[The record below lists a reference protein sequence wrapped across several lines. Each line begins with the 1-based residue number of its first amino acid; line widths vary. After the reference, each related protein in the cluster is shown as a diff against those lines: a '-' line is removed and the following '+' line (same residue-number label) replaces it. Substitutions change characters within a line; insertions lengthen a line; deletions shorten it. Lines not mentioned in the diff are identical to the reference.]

1 MVDYVLIDVAF
12 AVPRLAG
19 RLHDS
24 RSPRCQPVASSPIR
38 TYTQSQLTC
47 DNDRNEAFHEL
58 LVFSKR
64 SFHMARLRL
73 LQGGKV
79 EAYEQLAEN
88 IFESRI
94 QGSAEDPYH
103 TVIDIEHPKRSH
115 CDCPFAKDRR
125 VVCKHMVAL
134 CFTAF
139 PSEADAFLREVKEPK
154 KEEERRQQEHYKE
167 IERYVK
173 SLKKDE
179 LQKQLYNALLELEE
193 RNNRY

>member
-1 MVDYVLIDVAF
+1 MSFWSSASGASIWRGYDYF
-12 AVPRLAG
+12 K
-19 RLHDS
+19 
-24 RSPRCQPVASSPIR
+24 
-38 TYTQSQLTC
+38 
-47 DNDRNEAFHEL
+47 E
-58 LVFSKR
+58 
-64 SFHMARLRL
+64 
-73 LQGGKV
+73 GKV

-139 PSEADAFLREVKEPK
+139 PSEADAFLREVKEPEK
-154 KEEERRQQEHYKE
+154 GRRAPAA
-167 IERYVK
+167 RA
-173 SLKKDE
+173 
-179 LQKQLYNALLELEE
+179 LQRARTLRQKPEKRRAAKAALQ
-193 RNNRY
+193 RAP

>member
-73 LQGGKV
+73 LQGRKSRRRMSSWPKTSSRA
-79 EAYEQLAEN
+79 AY
-88 IFESRI
+88 
-94 QGSAEDPYH
+94 
-103 TVIDIEHPKRSH
+103 
-115 CDCPFAKDRR
+115 KDRR
-125 VVCKHMVAL
+125 KTPTIPSSTSSIPSAL
-134 CFTAF
+134 IAIALSQKTGELSA
-139 PSEADAFLREVKEPK
+139 STWSHVLHRVSQRS
-154 KEEERRQQEHYKE
+154 RRLPARSQGTEKGRRAPAARALQRDR
-167 IERYVK
+167 RYVK

>member
-1 MVDYVLIDVAF
+1 MSFWSSASGASIWRGYDYF
-12 AVPRLAG
+12 K
-19 RLHDS
+19 
-24 RSPRCQPVASSPIR
+24 
-38 TYTQSQLTC
+38 
-47 DNDRNEAFHEL
+47 E
-58 LVFSKR
+58 
-64 SFHMARLRL
+64 
-73 LQGGKV
+73 GKV

-154 KEEERRQQEHYKE
+154 KGRRAPAA
-167 IERYVK
+167 RA
-173 SLKKDE
+173 
-179 LQKQLYNALLELEE
+179 LQRDRTLRQKPEKRRAAKAALQ
-193 RNNRY
+193 RAP

>member
-1 MVDYVLIDVAF
+1 MSFWSSASGASIWRGYDYF
-12 AVPRLAG
+12 K
-19 RLHDS
+19 
-24 RSPRCQPVASSPIR
+24 
-38 TYTQSQLTC
+38 
-47 DNDRNEAFHEL
+47 EE
-58 LVFSKR
+58 
-64 SFHMARLRL
+64 
-73 LQGGKV
+73 KV

-94 QGSAEDPYH
+94 QGSAEDPYQ

-167 IERYVK
+167 LERYVK

-193 RNNRY
+193 RNNRYW

>member
-1 MVDYVLIDVAF
+1 MSFWSSASGASIWRGYDYF
-12 AVPRLAG
+12 K
-19 RLHDS
+19 
-24 RSPRCQPVASSPIR
+24 
-38 TYTQSQLTC
+38 
-47 DNDRNEAFHEL
+47 E
-58 LVFSKR
+58 
-64 SFHMARLRL
+64 
-73 LQGGKV
+73 GKV

-167 IERYVK
+167 LERYVK

-179 LQKQLYNALLELEE
+179 LQKQLYKALLELEE
-193 RNNRY
+193 RNNRYW